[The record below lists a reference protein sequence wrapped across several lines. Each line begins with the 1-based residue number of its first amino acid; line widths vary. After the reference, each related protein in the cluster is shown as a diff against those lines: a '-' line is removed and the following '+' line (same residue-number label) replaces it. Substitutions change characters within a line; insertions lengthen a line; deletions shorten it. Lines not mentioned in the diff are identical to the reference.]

1 MHVYFIRHGE
11 SEGNARMVH
20 QHKDAMLSPLG
31 IAQSHA
37 LAKRFK
43 EIPIDGIISSDLK
56 RAQETASII
65 SEEVGKDVSYAPLFR
80 ELSWP
85 KELVGLSFSD
95 KESIRIHDLRIAN
108 QSDPHWRYSDEENFF
123 DATTRAG
130 DALRMLEGLSWGRV
144 IVVTHS
150 VFVFHIIAR
159 IFFPNGISPKNFREF
174 KKHTDIANGGVI
186 LCEFNKE
193 EGSWK
198 LLSLNSDV
206 SFE

>member
-1 MHVYFIRHGE
+1 
-11 SEGNARMVH
+11 MVH
-20 QHKDAMLSPLG
+20 QSKDAALSPLG
-31 IAQSHA
+31 VAQSHA

-43 EIPIDGIISSDLK
+43 EIPVDGIISSDLK
-56 RAQETASII
+56 RAQATASII
-65 SEEVGKDVSYAPLFR
+65 AEAVGKDVSYVPLFR

-85 KELVGLSFSD
+85 KELVGLPFSD

-130 DALRMLEGLSWGRV
+130 DALHMLEGLSLGRV

-150 VFVFHIIAR
+150 VFVFHLIAR
-159 IFFPNGISPKNFREF
+159 IFFPNGISPKDFREF
-174 KKHTDIANGGVI
+174 KKHTDISNAGVT
-186 LCEFNKE
+186 LCEFDNE
-193 EGSWK
+193 SGSWK

-206 SFE
+206 YFE